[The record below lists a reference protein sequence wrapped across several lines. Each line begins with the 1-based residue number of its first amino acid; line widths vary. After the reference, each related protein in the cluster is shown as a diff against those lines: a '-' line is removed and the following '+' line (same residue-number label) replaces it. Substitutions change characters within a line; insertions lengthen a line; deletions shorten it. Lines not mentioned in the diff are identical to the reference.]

1 MNRKGKGPG
10 QRLRTGSVPL
20 AAGSV
25 SVVYWVPGPFP
36 RPTLSSRIGA
46 AGPASEPGAG
56 LSSNLPLIAAM
67 STTNPWHP
75 CYSRFDVSYI
85 KSQLGQLFA
94 ARWSP
99 MAQEVQPVW
108 TSLGCASAAICRF
121 CPMRD
126 AYLSGG
132 RENMRPL
139 PSCRAWFRGMDH
151 PTWRH
156 VILSA
161 PASAADAA
169 LPLRR

>member
-1 MNRKGKGPG
+1 MPDRTDKEGKGPG

-126 AYLSGG
+126 AHCRPAAKICG
-132 RENMRPL
+132 RCPL
-139 PSCRAWFRGMDH
+139 AGRGFGVWI
-151 PTWRH
+151 T
-156 VILSA
+156 
-161 PASAADAA
+161 
-169 LPLRR
+169 PLGVT